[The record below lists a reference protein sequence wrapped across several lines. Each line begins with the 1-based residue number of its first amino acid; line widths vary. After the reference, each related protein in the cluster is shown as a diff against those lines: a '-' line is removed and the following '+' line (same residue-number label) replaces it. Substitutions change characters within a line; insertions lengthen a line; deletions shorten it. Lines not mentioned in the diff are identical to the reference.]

1 MAEMPASVQAVYQ
14 EASRDSLARGMAASH
29 ARIAAARARGL
40 RREACVAVVTLA
52 ILLAQ
57 SGRASAAEYGVATY
71 RTGLMD
77 LSAGFLPPAGGTLI
91 KGLFLY
97 QDAHLNAVTSDG
109 KIAIHTHTT
118 IYAAALFVAHA
129 THFSILGANWTLG
142 ALVPALIADQNARI
156 GPAGLT
162 VPAQTSTVGGL
173 GELEF
178 SPCMLNWN
186 FGELHLASALFLYAP
201 TGGYDKDRIIN
212 TGMNR
217 WAIEPDAS
225 VTWLDKESG
234 LEASTMLGYT
244 INSENSSTHY
254 RSGDEFHADFVLA
267 KRFAS
272 GSILGAAG
280 YALQQTTAD
289 SGPGAAMGA
298 FRSRVLALGPI
309 IGQTIPI
316 GEIPVTFTFKYEFEF
331 AAQNY
336 ATGDVLWFAA
346 AIQL

>member
-1 MAEMPASVQAVYQ
+1 VRQIASSHPRFAPAH
-14 EASRDSLARGMAASH
+14 SRRLLH
-29 ARIAAARARGL
+29 W
-40 RREACVAVVTLA
+40 ACVALA
-52 ILLAQ
+52 ALLLLLGESA
-57 SGRASAAEYGVATY
+57 GARAAEYGVATY

-77 LSAGFLPPAGGTLI
+77 LSAGFLPPAGSTLI

-97 QDAHLNAVTSDG
+97 QDAHLDTATADG

-118 IYAAALFVAHA
+118 IYAVALFAAHA
-129 THFSILGANWTLG
+129 TRFSILGANWTLG

-162 VPAQTSTVGGL
+162 VSAQTSTVGGL

-186 FGELHLASALFLYAP
+186 FGRLHLATALFFYAP
-201 TGGYDKDRIIN
+201 TGSYDKDRIVN
-212 TGMNR
+212 TGLNR

-225 VTWLDKESG
+225 VTWLDQKSG
-234 LEASTMLGYT
+234 LEASAMTGYT

-267 KRFAS
+267 ERFAS

-289 SGPGAAMGA
+289 SGSGDTMGA
-298 FRSRVLALGPI
+298 FRSRVLALGPM

-316 GEIPVTFTFKYEFEF
+316 GELPITFTFKYEFEF

-336 ATGDVLWFAA
+336 ATGNELWFSA
-346 AIQL
+346 AIHF

>member
-1 MAEMPASVQAVYQ
+1 MPASVQAVYSK
-14 EASRDSLARGMAASH
+14 ASRDSLARGIAASN
-29 ARIAAARARGL
+29 ALSVAARALSLQRGA
-40 RREACVAVVTLA
+40 RVAVITLA

-97 QDAHLNAVTSDG
+97 QNAHLDTATADG

-118 IYAAALFVAHA
+118 IYAVALFAAHA
-129 THFSILGANWTLG
+129 THFSILGSNWTLG

-162 VPAQTSTVGGL
+162 VPARTSTVGGL

-186 FGELHLASALFLYAP
+186 FGQLHLASALFLYAP

-217 WAIEPDAS
+217 WAVEPDAS
-225 VTWLDKESG
+225 VTWLDEKSG
-234 LEASTMLGYT
+234 FEASTMVGYT

-267 KRFAS
+267 ERFAS

-289 SGPGAAMGA
+289 SGSGATMGA
-298 FRSRVLALGPI
+298 FKSRVLALGPMV
-309 IGQTIPI
+309 GQTIPI
-316 GEIPVTFTFKYEFEF
+316 GELPVTFTFKYEFEF

-336 ATGDVLWFAA
+336 ATGNELWFSA
-346 AIQL
+346 AIQF

>member
-1 MAEMPASVQAVYQ
+1 MPAPVEAVYPK
-14 EASRDSLARGMAASH
+14 ASRDPLARRIVASQ
-29 ARIAAARARGL
+29 AGSAPTSWRSLLRGVRVAAAVL
-40 RREACVAVVTLA
+40 V

-57 SGRASAAEYGVATY
+57 SGWAAAAEYGVATY

-97 QDAHLNAVTSDG
+97 QDTHLDTATADG
-109 KIAIHTHTT
+109 KVAIHTHTT
-118 IYAAALFVAHA
+118 IYAVALFAAHA

-156 GPAGLT
+156 GPAGVT

-186 FGELHLASALFLYAP
+186 FGQLHLASALFLYAP

-225 VTWLDKESG
+225 VTWLDEKSG

-267 KRFAS
+267 ERFAS

-289 SGPGAAMGA
+289 SGSGAAMGA
-298 FRSRVLALGPI
+298 FKSRVLALGPM

-316 GEIPVTFTFKYEFEF
+316 GEMPITFTFKYEFEF

-336 ATGDVLWFAA
+336 ATGNELWFSA
-346 AIQL
+346 AIRF

>member
-1 MAEMPASVQAVYQ
+1 MPAPMQAVYPQ
-14 EASRDSLARGMAASH
+14 ATWDWLAREFTALD
-29 ARIAAARARGL
+29 ARMAAARAR
-40 RREACVAVVTLA
+40 RPAREIQVAAVAIA

-57 SGRASAAEYGVATY
+57 SGWASAAEYGVATY

-97 QDAHLNAVTSDG
+97 QDAHLDAVTSDG
-109 KIAIHTHTT
+109 KIAAHTHTT
-118 IYAAALFVAHA
+118 IYATAIFAAHA
-129 THFSILGANWTLG
+129 SHFSILGANWTIG
-142 ALVPALIADQNARI
+142 ALIPSLIADQNARI
-156 GPAGLT
+156 GPAGLA

-173 GELEF
+173 GEMEF

-186 FGELHLASALFLYAP
+186 FGRLHLASALFFYAP
-201 TGGYDKDRIIN
+201 SGGYDKDRIVN

-225 VTWLDKESG
+225 VTWLDEQTG
-234 LEASTMLGYT
+234 LEASAMLGYT
-244 INSENSSTHY
+244 ISSENSSTHY

-267 KRFAS
+267 KRFTS
-272 GSILGAAG
+272 GSILGAAV

-289 SGPGAAMGA
+289 SGSGAVMGA
-298 FRSRVLALGPI
+298 FRSRMLALGRM
-309 IGQTIPI
+309 IGQTVRVGEMPI
-316 GEIPVTFTFKYEFEF
+316 TFTFKYEFEF

-336 ATGDVLWFAA
+336 ATGNALWFGA
-346 AIQL
+346 AIRL